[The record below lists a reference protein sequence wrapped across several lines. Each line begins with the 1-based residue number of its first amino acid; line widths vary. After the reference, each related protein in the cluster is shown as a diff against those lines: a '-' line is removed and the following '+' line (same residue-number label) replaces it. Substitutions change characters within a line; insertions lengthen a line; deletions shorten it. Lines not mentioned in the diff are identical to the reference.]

1 MNEET
6 RYRLLKLLSDNPDVS
21 QRRLAKALGVSLGK
35 ANYCLK
41 ALVEKGWVKA
51 GNFARN
57 EDKRAYV
64 YLLTPK
70 GIEEKARVT
79 LHFLK
84 RKQREYDALEQ
95 ELERLR
101 REAAELSW
109 VEDAEPLQER
119 EKGRE

>member
-6 RYRLLKLLSDNPDVS
+6 RYRILKLLEESPDLS
-21 QRRLAKALGVSLGK
+21 QRRLARELGVSVGK

-57 EDKRAYV
+57 EDKRVYA

-79 LHFLK
+79 LRFLD
-84 RKQREYDALEQ
+84 RKQQEYDALKQ
-95 ELERLR
+95 ELEALR
-101 REAAELSW
+101 REAAEL
-109 VEDAEPLQER
+109 VLAEER
-119 EKGRE
+119 ES